1 MAERFFDRHF
11 VLWSSPAS
19 IEAGKISLLAIAEVI
34 FSVAA
39 YWWIAWY
46 CDTYAHLLISII
58 VAPLVLLRSDE
69 SVELGVKMFSR
80 YWIAEDVSLRS
91 AKGVS
96 LVILSAFAAGI
107 ASWLAADWLL
117 AGHEGWPL
125 FNIGMALRTDR
136 NISH

>member
-1 MAERFFDRHF
+1 MDESFFDRHF
-11 VLWSSPAS
+11 VRWSSPES
-19 IEAGKISLLAIAEVI
+19 IAAEQISLLAVAEVI

-46 CDTYAHLLISII
+46 FDTYAHLLISII

-69 SVELGVKMFSR
+69 SAELGVKMFSR
-80 YWIAEDVSLRS
+80 YLETKDVSLRS

-96 LVILSAFAAGI
+96 LVILSAFVAGI

-117 AGHEGWPL
+117 AGQ
-125 FNIGMALRTDR
+125 IGRASCGERV
-136 NISH
+136 